1 MTGVLSAPVGVAR
14 PVARRQHRRA
24 AAVVASASPAAD
36 SAAPLPPTTSRR
48 AALLAGVATAT
59 MGVLTPSPARA
70 GDVQMVSEYLPPYG
84 GEGGSQYGL
93 RTFTPGPTKTPALRA
108 GTVDKAAPYS
118 FALPPTWREARV
130 ANIQSGNYCQPKC
143 EEPWT
148 EVVFESPDEGSAR
161 VIVSP
166 LRKLTPRAGPGR
178 DLPIDQVGSLSS
190 VIAALGPFVTG
201 TYLDEEDVLDS
212 KAVSVEGGAPQYLYE
227 VNAPYGAKGVGPHA
241 AVAVAAKGD
250 LAFLFVVSAND
261 KQWAKGAPML
271 RAVAR
276 SFRA

>member
-1 MTGVLSAPVGVAR
+1 MTGVLTASVTAGR
-14 PVARRQHRRA
+14 PVAHRRPA
-24 AAVVASASPAAD
+24 VAVVASAD
-36 SAAPLPPTTSRR
+36 SAPGLPTTRR
-48 AALLAGVATAT
+48 AALLSGLAAATSAS
-59 MGVLTPSPARA
+59 LLLPPRPAHA
-70 GDVQMVSEYLPPYG
+70 GDVQMVQEYLPAFT
-84 GEGGSQYGL
+84 GEGGEQYGL
-93 RTFTPGPTKTPALRA
+93 RTFVPGPSKTPALRA
-108 GTVDKAAPYS
+108 GTVKKPYS
-118 FALPPTWREARV
+118 FAVPPTWREARV

-166 LRKLTPRAGPGR
+166 LRKLNPRAGPGR
-178 DLPIDQVGSLSS
+178 ELPIDQVGSVSS
-190 VIAALGPFVTG
+190 VIAALGSFVTG

-212 KAVSVEGGAPQYLYE
+212 KAVTVDGAPQFLYE
-227 VNAPYGAKGVGPHA
+227 INAQGYQAKGVGSHS

-250 LAFLFVVSAND
+250 LAFLFVVSANE
-261 KQWAKGAPML
+261 KQWAKAAPML